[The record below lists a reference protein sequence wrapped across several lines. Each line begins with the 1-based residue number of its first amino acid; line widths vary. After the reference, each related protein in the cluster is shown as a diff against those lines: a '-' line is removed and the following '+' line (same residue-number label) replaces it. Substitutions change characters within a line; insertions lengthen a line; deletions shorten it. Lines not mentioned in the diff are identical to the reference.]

1 MCHWT
6 GGARAGPRPQGRGFA
21 LVEVLTAGFV
31 LALAVLG
38 LSASLA
44 NGSRL
49 AEGSREELAAR
60 DAMRDML
67 ARLEETPF
75 DKVAL
80 AYHTKG
86 FSAGSLDALRGDPDG
101 EPGEI
106 LFGPGPDGTFGV
118 YRVTLHVRWHSAAG
132 ERAIESTH
140 YLANVRGDPGT
151 APTFDEVEA
160 ILGPG

>member
-1 MCHWT
+1 MESDRT
-6 GGARAGPRPQGRGFA
+6 LRERRRGFA

-60 DAMRDML
+60 DALRDTL
-67 ARLEETPF
+67 ARLEEMPF

-80 AYHTKG
+80 TYHTRG
-86 FSAGSLDALRGDPDG
+86 FRVDEVNAVTGDLDGL
-101 EPGEI
+101 PGEI
-106 LFGPGPDGTFGV
+106 VFEPGPADAPGI
-118 YRVTLHVRWHSAAG
+118 YRVTLRVRWRGAGG
-132 ERAIESTH
+132 ERTIESVH
-140 YLANVRGDPGT
+140 YLANVRGDPGI
-151 APTFDEVEA
+151 APTVDEVETA
-160 ILGPG
+160 LAGG

>member
-1 MCHWT
+1 MRHAMRLPK
-6 GGARAGPRPQGRGFA
+6 ARPRRPRGFA

-31 LALAVLG
+31 LAISVLG

-49 AEGSREELAAR
+49 ADGSREELVAR

-67 ARLEETPF
+67 ARLAETPF

-80 AYHTKG
+80 QYHTKG
-86 FSAGSLDALRGDPDG
+86 FLAGSLDSVRGDLDG
-101 EPGEI
+101 QPGEI
-106 LFGPGPDGTFGV
+106 VFGPGPDDAYGI
-118 YRVTLHVRWHSAAG
+118 YQVTLRIRWRGASG
-132 ERAIESTH
+132 EHMVQSTH

-151 APTFDEVEA
+151 APTYDEVEA